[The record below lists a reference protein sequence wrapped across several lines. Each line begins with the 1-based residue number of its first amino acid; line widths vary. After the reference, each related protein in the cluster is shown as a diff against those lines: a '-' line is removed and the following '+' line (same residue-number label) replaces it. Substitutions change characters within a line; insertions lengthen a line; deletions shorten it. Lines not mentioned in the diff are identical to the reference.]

1 MATGNKEIVRRALE
15 DSWQDPGVF
24 DELISSDYVGYD
36 PALPEPI
43 RGPQGAKNNFK
54 QYSDAFEGAHI
65 TVKDQIA
72 EGDAVATRWEGRG
85 RHTGEL
91 MGVPPTG
98 KEVVVE
104 GLNLT
109 RLRDGKIV
117 EEWSNWDTLGM
128 LQQIGAIPSATAAQ
142 TR

>member
-15 DSWQDPGVF
+15 DSWQDPSVF

-43 RGPQGAKNNFK
+43 RGPQGAKDNFK

-91 MGVPPTG
+91 MGIPPTG
-98 KEVVVE
+98 KEIVVE

>member
-24 DELISSDYVGYD
+24 DELISSDYVGHD

-43 RGPQGAKNNFK
+43 RGPQGAKDNFK

-98 KEVVVE
+98 KEIVVE

-117 EEWSNWDTLGM
+117 EEWSNWDTIGM

>member
-24 DELISSDYVGYD
+24 DELISSDYVGHD

-43 RGPQGAKNNFK
+43 RGPQGAKDNFK
-54 QYSDAFEGAHI
+54 QYSDAFEGAQI
-65 TVKDQIA
+65 TVVDQIA

-98 KEVVVE
+98 KEIVVE

-128 LQQIGAIPSATAAQ
+128 LQQVGALPSASAAQ

>member
-43 RGPQGAKNNFK
+43 RGPQGAKDNFK
-54 QYSDAFEGAHI
+54 QYSDAFEGAQI
-65 TVKDQIA
+65 TVVDQIA

-91 MGVPPTG
+91 MGIPPTG
-98 KEVVVE
+98 KEIVVE

-128 LQQIGAIPSATAAQ
+128 LQQVGAIPSATAAQ

>member
-43 RGPQGAKNNFK
+43 RGPQGAKDNFK

-91 MGVPPTG
+91 MGIPPTG
-98 KEVVVE
+98 MEIVVE

-109 RLRDGKIV
+109 RLRDGNII

>member
-104 GLNLT
+104 GLNFT
-109 RLRDGKIV
+109 RLQDGKII

-128 LQQIGAIPSATAAQ
+128 LQQIGAVPTAAAAQ
-142 TR
+142 TP

>member
-15 DSWQDPGVF
+15 DSWQDPSVF
-24 DELISSDYVGYD
+24 DELISSDYVGHD

-43 RGPQGAKNNFK
+43 RGPQGAKDNFK
-54 QYSDAFEGAHI
+54 QYSDAFEGAQI
-65 TVKDQIA
+65 TVVDQIA
-72 EGDAVATRWEGRG
+72 EGDAVATRWQGRG

-98 KEVVVE
+98 KEVIVE

-128 LQQIGAIPSATAAQ
+128 LQQVGAIPSASAAQ

>member
-15 DSWQDPGVF
+15 DSWQDPSVF
-24 DELISSDYVGYD
+24 DELISSDYVGHD

-43 RGPQGAKNNFK
+43 RGPQGAKDNFK
-54 QYSDAFEGAHI
+54 QYSDAFEGAQI
-65 TVKDQIA
+65 TVLDQIA

-98 KEVVVE
+98 KEVIVE
-104 GLNLT
+104 GLNIT
-109 RLRDGKIV
+109 RLRDGKII

-128 LQQIGAIPSATAAQ
+128 LQQVGAIPSASAAQ

>member
-15 DSWQDPGVF
+15 DSWQDPSVF
-24 DELISSDYVGYD
+24 DELISSDYVGHD

-43 RGPQGAKNNFK
+43 RGPQGAKDNFK
-54 QYSDAFEGAHI
+54 QYSDAFEGAQI
-65 TVKDQIA
+65 TVVDQIA
-72 EGDAVATRWEGRG
+72 EGDAVATRWEARG

-128 LQQIGAIPSATAAQ
+128 LQQIGAIPSASAAQ

>member
-15 DSWQDPGVF
+15 DSWQDPSVF
-24 DELISSDYVGYD
+24 DELISSDYVGHD

-43 RGPQGAKNNFK
+43 RGPQGAKDNFK
-54 QYSDAFEGAHI
+54 QYSDAFEGARI
-65 TVKDQIA
+65 TVVDQIA
-72 EGDAVATRWEGRG
+72 EGDAVATRWEARG

-128 LQQIGAIPSATAAQ
+128 LQQIGAIPSASAAQ

>member
-15 DSWQDPGVF
+15 DSWQDPSVF
-24 DELISSDYVGYD
+24 DELISSDYVGHD

-43 RGPQGAKNNFK
+43 RGPQGAKDNFK
-54 QYSDAFEGAHI
+54 QYSDAFEGAQI
-65 TVKDQIA
+65 TVLDQIA
-72 EGDAVATRWEGRG
+72 EGDAVATRWQGRG

-98 KEVVVE
+98 KEVIVE

-128 LQQIGAIPSATAAQ
+128 LQQVGAIPSASAAQ

>member
-15 DSWQDPGVF
+15 DSWQDPSVF
-24 DELISSDYVGYD
+24 DELISSDYVGHD

-43 RGPQGAKNNFK
+43 RGPQGAKDNFK
-54 QYSDAFEGAHI
+54 QYSDAFEGAQI

-128 LQQIGAIPSATAAQ
+128 LQQVGAIPSATASQ

>member
-1 MATGNKEIVRRALE
+1 MATGNKEIVRRVLE
-15 DSWQDPGVF
+15 DVWKDPGVI
-24 DELISSDYVGYD
+24 DELVSSDYVGYD
-36 PALPEPI
+36 AALPEPI
-43 RGPQGAKNNFK
+43 RGPQGAKDNYK
-54 QYSDAFEGAHI
+54 QYSEAFEGAQI

-91 MGVPPTG
+91 MGIPPTG
-98 KEVVVE
+98 KEIIVE
-104 GLNLT
+104 GLNFT
-109 RLRDGKIV
+109 RLQDGQII

-128 LQQIGAIPSATAAQ
+128 LQQIGAIPSATAPQ